1 MSLENAIKKIRSF
14 FRKNRR
20 LPSYQ
25 EIADLMGFAS
35 KNAAFKIAQKLIDA
49 GYLEKDETGRLIP
62 RRLFSPIPTT
72 GVIKA
77 GFPSPAEEELVD
89 LISLDEFLIEKP
101 EATVMVKV
109 SGDSMIDAGIHPGDI
124 VLMER
129 GRNPKED

>member
-89 LISLDEFLIEKP
+89 LISLDEFLIE
-101 EATVMVKV
+101 
-109 SGDSMIDAGIHPGDI
+109 
-124 VLMER
+124 
-129 GRNPKED
+129 